1 MISLADIGDRH
12 SRAVAGLNMGGETL
26 VVRIVADCLD
36 TPASQHL
43 LTCLVNLLCRMA
55 GSVAAIELDVPQT
68 RMSVVM
74 PHGISNATAF
84 DAMAELA
91 EWAVGNHIPVVRDA
105 GPGQRLALCIGRTEQ
120 ARGDIYVHGHGWIA
134 WVGSDVPVVTS
145 QLADPNPIGPYF
157 AACLAAGEVF
167 KRARGLV
174 RGRFARDEGFSLWNG
189 GSGSLAQLR
198 DGPSLA
204 GCSVPPFFLVGAGAV
219 GQGLFAVLAA
229 SGVSTFVVT
238 IDDDCHDSTNLNRC
252 FLAGIAD
259 VGHEKVEV
267 IARAR
272 KASGVGGT
280 EYRGTLREFVRN
292 GPLATMPV
300 ALQDAHES
308 DQFHTVIS
316 AVDRNTSRWDIQGL
330 QPRVAIGGS
339 TDGLTAKV
347 MSFEKHD
354 GRPCLACN
362 NAREEDGA
370 KLRALEQRIRDL
382 APEAARIHLRECG
395 STDDEIDAVLA
406 FVRDAPGCGT
416 AGERILGAL
425 ASASPREFSVS
436 FVSLA
441 AAVLTFARLLA
452 SSNPDWIPAERP
464 VMTSVS
470 FRNLTMADD
479 SIAQDPTCPYC
490 QVHNGSGVD
499 GGSRI
504 ICNI

>member
-12 SRAVAGLNMGGETL
+12 ARAVAGLNMGGEAL
-26 VVRIVADCLD
+26 VVRIVADRID

-55 GSVAAIELDVPQT
+55 GSVAAIELEVPQT

-74 PHGISNATAF
+74 PHGTGNATAF

-91 EWAVGNHIPVVRDA
+91 EWAVGNHIRVVRDA
-105 GPGQRLALCIGRTEQ
+105 GPGQRLTLCLGRPEQ
-120 ARGDIYVHGHGWIA
+120 AIGDIYVHGHGWIA
-134 WVGSDVPVVTS
+134 WVGSDAPPVTS
-145 QLADPNPIGPYF
+145 QLADSNPIGPYF

-204 GCSVPPFFLVGAGAV
+204 GCSLPPFFLVGAGAV
-219 GQGLFAVLAA
+219 GQGLIAVLAT

-238 IDDDCHDSTNLNRC
+238 IDDDSHDSTNLNRC
-252 FLAGIAD
+252 FVAGIGD
-259 VGHEKVEV
+259 VGHEKVV
-267 IARAR
+267 AIARAR
-272 KASGVGGT
+272 RVSGLSGT
-280 EYRGTLREFVRN
+280 EYRGTLQDFVRN
-292 GPLATMPV
+292 GPLASMPA
-300 ALQDAHES
+300 ALRDAQES
-308 DQFHTVIS
+308 DQFHTVVS
-316 AVDRNTSRWDIQGL
+316 AVDRNISRWDIQGL

-347 MSFEKHD
+347 MTFEEHD

-370 KLRALEQRIRDL
+370 KLRGLEQRIRDL

-395 STDDEIDAVLA
+395 STDDEIDAVMA
-406 FVRDAPGCGT
+406 FIRDAPGCGT

-436 FVSLA
+436 FVSMA
-441 AAVLTFARLLA
+441 AAILTFARLLA
-452 SSNPDWIPAERP
+452 SGNPHWIPAERP
-464 VMTSVS
+464 VMTSIS

-479 SIAQDPTCPYC
+479 AVAQDPTCPFC
-490 QVHNGSGVD
+490 QARNASGID
-499 GGSRI
+499 SDSGRI
-504 ICNI
+504 CDI